1 MIEARLGRE
10 TEIWL
15 ATVREDERPHLVP
28 VWFIWLDEK
37 LYISTATLSQKW
49 VNLLTNQ
56 HVALSLP
63 DPRNVVIFEGI
74 AHATG
79 RALTDKVAEYFF
91 NKYEW
96 DFRYDDS
103 AEWRLVEVTINKVL
117 DWGSAE

>member
-1 MIEARLGRE
+1 MIDSRLGRE

-56 HVALSLP
+56 HVALSL
-63 DPRNVVIFEGI
+63 
-74 AHATG
+74 
-79 RALTDKVAEYFF
+79 
-91 NKYEW
+91 
-96 DFRYDDS
+96 
-103 AEWRLVEVTINKVL
+103 
-117 DWGSAE
+117 